1 MITASYQGQ
10 ATVRWVLDNGSPDV
24 TATEDLGTS
33 VVSSKPADPVKSGFR
48 FTGWTYETGDSEAEL
63 SSLTDDMVI
72 TASYVQQITVTWN
85 NEDGTLITSITKDF
99 GSDVS
104 SSVPADRTKTGYH
117 FTGWSYETGDSEA
130 ELSSL
135 TDDMII
141 TAAFQINTFTVKFV
155 DYNGTVLSTQTV
167 EYGKAASAPS
177 EPDRGGYRFV
187 QWSVSFDNVTS
198 DLTVTP
204 VYVDISGGTTAAAA
218 AIAPAAAPA
227 APAPAPTTT
236 VIPETSAPAAAPS
249 ASASSSASPG
259 TETETITGEQTP
271 EAAPG
276 GEGIPAWVWALIG
289 VGAAGFL
296 FWLFFWLK
304 KKRKEEEEQ
313 GNH

>member
-1 MITASYQGQ
+1 MCPFPGNDHSILPDKWTDKQYLDYGPLLKMMKG
-10 ATVRWVLDNGSPDV
+10 REWVLTENPVIVEGGIAKANLFQVPDGYIV
-24 TATEDLGTS
+24 PVVFGEKDTATIRVVIPAIKNNLKVLVQYPGEKTTS
-33 VVSSKPADPVKSGFR
+33 TIKNEIIKNG
-48 FTGWTYETGDSEAEL
+48 EL
-63 SSLTDDMVI
+63 FL
-72 TASYVQQITVTWN
+72 
-85 NEDGTLITSITKDF
+85 
-99 GSDVS
+99 
-104 SSVPADRTKTGYH
+104 
-117 FTGWSYETGDSEA
+117 
-130 ELSSL
+130 
-135 TDDMII
+135 
-141 TAAFQINTFTVKFV
+141 
-155 DYNGTVLSTQTV
+155 
-167 EYGKAASAPS
+167 
-177 EPDRGGYRFV
+177 DRGGYRFV